1 MIMEKN
7 DTVRVKGTGSG
18 ISMVPDPEVPEKAVR
33 RKFTAAYKL
42 RILKEAER
50 CTEPGEMGALLRRE
64 GLYSSNLTLWRR
76 QAQEGLIPKE
86 RGPVVHRTDPRAR
99 RIAELTRENEKLTHK
114 LKQAELII
122 EVKKKVGDHLKG
134 SSEEKS

>member
-42 RILKEAER
+42 RILKEEER

-64 GLYSSNLTLWRR
+64 GLYSSNLTLWRH
-76 QAQEGLIPKE
+76 QAQEVQLFTGPIPVPVASPSL
-86 RGPVVHRTDPRAR
+86 RGRMKSSPISSSRQNSSLRS
-99 RIAELTRENEKLTHK
+99 
-114 LKQAELII
+114 
-122 EVKKKVGDHLKG
+122 KKKWAIT
-134 SSEEKS
+134 